1 MYTPLRILAPILVLL
16 IFNNCYSCRGIIL
29 PTGVGTVAIPNF
41 EDNVTT
47 AHPPTLALE
56 ATEALKLKMQNQ
68 ARLEVVQSD
77 ADIEFKGT
85 LVDFRVSSEAPR
97 PGEFTRLNRLT
108 IVTAV
113 EYINHLD
120 PENEEVWASNFSFFF
135 DFPGDTPLSTVQDD
149 AIVEILDQITEQI
162 INKAFTEDW

>member
-1 MYTPLRILAPILVLL
+1 MYKSLRLLAPLLVMLL
-16 IFNNCYSCRGIIL
+16 FNHCYSCRGIIL
-29 PTGVGTVAIPNF
+29 PTGVESVAIPNF

-68 ARLEVVQSD
+68 ARLQVVPTDS
-77 ADIEFKGT
+77 DIEFKGT

-120 PENEEVWASNFSFFF
+120 PEADVWTSNFSFFF
-135 DFPGDTPLSTVQDD
+135 DFPGDTPLSSVQDE
-149 AIVEILDQITEQI
+149 AIEDILDQITEQI